1 MIFRN
6 PFFLL
11 LIPLVIVL
19 LLYNNKRNKYP
30 GIRFSSTRFFE
41 NIQFSFKVKL
51 RKNLIFLRVISCCLL
66 VFALSRLQ
74 TPIEDTKV
82 QSEGIDIVLAIDC
95 STSMLACDFK
105 LKGKIADRIT
115 VVKNVVENFIEE
127 RRSDRIGI
135 VAFAGRAYTICPLTL
150 DYSWL
155 IKNLERV
162 ESGMMEDDGT
172 AIGSGIVCSLNRLED
187 TQAKG
192 KAVILLTDGANNAGK
207 ISPIT
212 AADAAGA
219 LGIKV
224 YTIGVGTQGPVP
236 YPVRDRFGN
245 KGYQQVEIKIDEKIL
260 KEIAQITDAK
270 YYLATDTESLR
281 KIYQEIDKLETT
293 SVEEKGYSDYH
304 ELFFYFLFSAL
315 FLLFLEFVLMN
326 TILRVNP

>member
-6 PFFLL
+6 PVFLL
-11 LIPLVIVL
+11 LIPLVVGL
-19 LLYNNKRNKYP
+19 LFYNNKRKKIP
-30 GIRFSSTRFFE
+30 GIQFSSTEFFK
-41 NIQFSFKVKL
+41 NTGISFKAKL
-51 RKNLIFLRVISCCLL
+51 SKNLIFLRIVSCCLL
-66 VFALSRLQ
+66 VLALSRLQ
-74 TPIEDTKV
+74 LPIEETKV

-115 VVKNVVENFIEE
+115 VVKNVVEEFIKE
-127 RRSDRIGI
+127 RQSDRIGI

-155 IKNLERV
+155 IKNFKRV

-172 AIGSGIVCSLNRLED
+172 AIGSGIACSLNRLKD

-212 AADAAGA
+212 AADTAKA

-236 YPVRDRFGN
+236 YPVKDLFGN

-270 YYLATDTESLR
+270 YYLATDTKSLR

-293 SVEEKGYSDYH
+293 SVDEKGYSDYH
-304 ELFFYFLFSAL
+304 ELFFWFLIPAL
-315 FLLFLEFVLMN
+315 LLLILEFILAN

>member
-1 MIFRN
+1 
-6 PFFLL
+6 
-11 LIPLVIVL
+11 
-19 LLYNNKRNKYP
+19 
-30 GIRFSSTRFFE
+30 
-41 NIQFSFKVKL
+41 
-51 RKNLIFLRVISCCLL
+51 
-66 VFALSRLQ
+66 
-74 TPIEDTKV
+74 
-82 QSEGIDIVLAIDC
+82 
-95 STSMLACDFK
+95 MLACDFK